1 MKTLLKNGTLIDYKT
16 NTFEKKDIL
25 IENDKIVKI
34 ANEIGEQA
42 DKIIDCTNLNI
53 MPGMIDMHCHLRE
66 PGFEHKE
73 TIETGSKSAVS
84 GGFTTICPMPNTKP
98 TPDSAIVLQK
108 IIEEAKRVNLCNV
121 LPYASVSK
129 GEKGEELVD
138 FETLKKAGAIAFSD
152 DGMPVVNSKMMREA
166 IIEADKLGTFVASH
180 CEEKSVAAGAINS
193 GKVADQLGVDGVLPE
208 AEEIMAAREMVI
220 AETNDV
226 RAHICHISTKT
237 TKNMVRDAKKRGVKI
252 SCETCPHYFTFTVNE
267 VLKSGVNA
275 KMNPPLREE
284 KDRLAIIE
292 GLKEGTI
299 DAIITDHAPHTED
312 EKNKGLA
319 TAPNGIIGFETALS
333 AEIMNLI
340 DTGDLTYLD
349 LVRLT
354 SYQPAQLLNIDRG
367 IIEEG
372 KVADITIFDPNETY
386 TYTKEMIVS
395 KAKNSPFI
403 GKELKG
409 RVKYT
414 IVNGNIVYK
423 DERLNKVYR

>member
-1 MKTLLKNGTLIDYKT
+1 MRTILKNGTLIDYKT
-16 NTFEKKDIL
+16 NTNEKKDIL
-25 IENDKIVKI
+25 IENDKIIKI
-34 ANEIGEQA
+34 ENEINENA

-53 MPGMIDMHCHLRE
+53 IPGMIDMHCHLRE

-73 TIETGSKSAVS
+73 TIQTGSASAVA

-98 TPDSAIVLQK
+98 TPDSAIILQK

-138 FETLKKAGAIAFSD
+138 FAELKKAGAIAFSD
-152 DGMPVVNSKMMREA
+152 DGMPVVNSKMMRKA

-180 CEEKSVAAGAINS
+180 CEEKSVAAGAINE
-193 GKVADQLGVDGVLPE
+193 GKVAKELGVQGVLPE
-208 AEEIMAAREMVI
+208 AEEIMAAREIVI
-220 AETNDV
+220 SETNDV

-252 SCETCPHYFTFTVNE
+252 TCETCPHYFTFTVDE
-267 VLKSGVNA
+267 VKNSGVNA

-299 DAIITDHAPHTED
+299 DAIITDHAPHAEE
-312 EKNKGLA
+312 EKNKGLEA
-319 TAPNGIIGFETALS
+319 APNGIIGFETALS
-333 AEIMNLI
+333 AEIMNLV
-340 DTGDLTYLD
+340 DTGDISYLD

-354 SYQPAQLLNIDRG
+354 SYNPAQLLKIDRG
-367 IIEEG
+367 SIEVG
-372 KVADITIFDPNETY
+372 KVADITIFNPNEEY
-386 TYTKEMIVS
+386 IYTKEMVVS
-395 KAKNSPFI
+395 KSKNSPFI
-403 GKELKG
+403 GKKLKG
-409 RVKYT
+409 KVQYT
-414 IVNGNIVYK
+414 IVGGKVVYEK
-423 DERLNKVYR
+423 RDR